1 MEEKAIFKNIEKTF
15 LEKKNSHAFL
25 FETNNQNKC
34 YDDILNLIK
43 DVTNHEFD
51 NLIDNDNFP
60 DLVHIQPDGK
70 DIKVGPIENLL
81 KSFETTSIMGSYSI
95 YVISDADKMNI
106 SASNKILKFLEEPE
120 KNIIGFFISNNINK
134 ILPTIKSRCEI
145 FKIKYKITSLQELLE
160 LNDEQNELVEE
171 TIDFAFKLNS
181 NKKYILMNDNK
192 NIAKKERNE
201 IETFLDILR
210 KMYIIKYEYLLKRLL
225 CDNDIIEKVIVSV
238 ECDDVEILAKRI
250 KLIEQMQNEFKYNL
264 NKELLLNKMILMWE

>member
-1 MEEKAIFKNIEKTF
+1 
-15 LEKKNSHAFL
+15 
-25 FETNNQNKC
+25 
-34 YDDILNLIK
+34 
-43 DVTNHEFD
+43 
-51 NLIDNDNFP
+51 
-60 DLVHIQPDGK
+60 
-70 DIKVGPIENLL
+70 
-81 KSFETTSIMGSYSI
+81 MGSYSI
-95 YVISDADKMNI
+95 YIISDADKMNI

-181 NKKYILMNDNK
+181 NKKYILMNGNK